1 MGAILGA
8 FWVVSTRTLLISPR
22 DDGGLWPVK
31 GVVNRATHI
40 SNAHCHP
47 TAEHLIVFLS
57 LHCIRIVERRPV
69 VESEGW

>member
-40 SNAHCHP
+40 SNAHFHP
-47 TAEHLIVFLS
+47 TAEHLIVFFVPS
-57 LHCIRIVERRPV
+57 LHPDRGTTP
-69 VESEGW
+69 SG